1 MCKEKKSLALE
12 RKLNNISGIE
22 EIVTMQIEI
31 SDSAKLFLGKKLTFF
46 GFKNRKPR
54 IIEVAKT
61 CHGAEF
67 RLVFEL
73 IQPEDVAVLARDL
86 VLYVPQNLLA
96 EYSGFKIEL
105 ESFFFAPRL
114 VIKPYKQSF
123 ACGCTA
129 KCPKHKINNED
140 KLNIEER

>member
-1 MCKEKKSLALE
+1 
-12 RKLNNISGIE
+12 
-22 EIVTMQIEI
+22 MQIEI

-73 IQPEDVAVLARDL
+73 VQPDDL
-86 VLYVPQNLLA
+86 LVFADEIPLYLDKELLA
-96 EYSGFKIEL
+96 AYGGFTIDTD
-105 ESFFFAPRL
+105 SFFFAPRL
-114 VIKPYKQSF
+114 VIKPNKQSF
-123 ACGCTA
+123 ACDCTA

-140 KLNIEER
+140 KQKIEES